1 MATTAP
7 KVVDNVTE
15 LIGFTPLCRLNKIPQ
30 AEGALATIYAKLE
43 SQNPMSSV
51 KDRIAKSM
59 IEGAEKEGLIT
70 PGKTTLI
77 EPTSGNT
84 GIAIAFI
91 AAAKGYKTVLVMPD
105 SMSMER
111 RVVLLSLGAKLVL
124 TPAAKGMMG
133 AVLKAD
139 DISSGI
145 EDSFILQQFNNPDNP
160 AAHVGSTGPE
170 IWDAMPDVAAF
181 VAGIGTG
188 GTLSGTGAFLH
199 QKNPDITI
207 VGIEPEESN
216 ILTGGTPGGHK
227 IQGIGAGFVPKV
239 LDENVYDEVLTVAS
253 ADAMEFARRIAR
265 EEGLFVGISSGAAL
279 KAAIEVAKREE
290 FRGKKIV
297 VVFPSFGERYLS
309 SAMFAEHRAEAEA
322 LKAE

>member
-1 MATTAP
+1 MP
-7 KVVDNVTE
+7 KVVDNATE
-15 LIGFTPLCRLNKIPQ
+15 LIGHTPLCRLNAIPQ

-59 IEGAEKEGLIT
+59 IEGAEAEGLIT

-84 GIAIAFI
+84 GIALAFI
-91 AAAKGYKTVLVMPD
+91 AAAKGYSSLLVMPD

-139 DISSGI
+139 AIKENMG
-145 EDSFILQQFNNPDNP
+145 EDAFILQQFNNPNNP
-160 AAHVGSTGPE
+160 AAHFATTGPE
-170 IWDAMPDVAAF
+170 IWEAMPDVAAF

-188 GTLSGTGAFLH
+188 GTLSGTGKFLH
-199 QKNPDITI
+199 QKNPEISI
-207 VGIEPEESN
+207 YGIEPTESD
-216 ILTGGTPGGHK
+216 ILNGGTPGGHK

-239 LDENVYDEVLTVAS
+239 LDDGVYDEVLKVES
-253 ADAMEFARRIAR
+253 GDAMEYARRLAR

-279 KAAIEVAKREE
+279 KAAIEVAKKEE

-297 VVFPSFGERYLS
+297 VIFPSFGERYLS
-309 SAMFAEHRAEAEA
+309 SLMFADARAEAEA
-322 LKAE
+322 LKADE